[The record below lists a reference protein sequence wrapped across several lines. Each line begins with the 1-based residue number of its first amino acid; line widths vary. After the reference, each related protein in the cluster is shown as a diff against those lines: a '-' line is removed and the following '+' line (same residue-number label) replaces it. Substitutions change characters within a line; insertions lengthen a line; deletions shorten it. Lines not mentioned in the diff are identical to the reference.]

1 MQDPPRPDA
10 PVREGTRPASSP
22 EVWLRGAVPGFP
34 GELMPVAHSLLQV
47 REEIG
52 TVVTPLSHEELWA
65 RPGGAASIG
74 FHLKHLAGSLDRLLT
89 YARGESLSE
98 AQRVTLDA
106 EERAG
111 SANEQPAILFRLV
124 DEAIGKALDQ
134 LRATRVEALHEQRR
148 VGRAGLPS
156 TVLGLLFHAAEHAQR
171 HAGQIVTT
179 AKIVRGA
186 AGSIRHP

>member
-1 MQDPPRPDA
+1 MPPPSNGSSSADGCSSTSQMTRRSWGIGRSWRKSWTHPVGPSIRSGSTPMQDPPGTECPAMAGGMRP
-10 PVREGTRPASSP
+10 PSSP

-34 GELMPVAHSLLQV
+34 RELMPVAHSLLQV
-47 REEIG
+47 REEID

-98 AQRVTLDA
+98 GQRLMLDA

-111 SANEQPAILFRLV
+111 SAV
-124 DEAIGKALDQ
+124 
-134 LRATRVEALHEQRR
+134 
-148 VGRAGLPS
+148 
-156 TVLGLLFHAAEHAQR
+156 
-171 HAGQIVTT
+171 
-179 AKIVRGA
+179 
-186 AGSIRHP
+186 

>member
-1 MQDPPRPDA
+1 MRPPLL
-10 PVREGTRPASSP
+10 P
-22 EVWLRGAVPGFP
+22 EVWLRGPVQGFP
-34 GELMPVAHSLLQV
+34 AELMPVAHSLLQI
-47 REEIG
+47 REEVAP
-52 TVVTPLSHEELWA
+52 VVLPLSHEELWA

-98 AQRVTLDA
+98 GQRLMLDA

-111 SANEQPAILFRLV
+111 SAVEQPAILFRLV
-124 DEAIGKALDQ
+124 DDAIGKALDQ

-179 AKIVRGA
+179 AKIVR
-186 AGSIRHP
+186 